1 MPEGPE
7 IRRAADRLVS
17 VLVDSVVETA
27 RFHVPHLA
35 SFGERLSGR
44 TVTAVDTRGK
54 AILTR
59 FDDGATLYSHNQLY
73 GRWYTTK
80 RPQMPETKRRLRVE
94 LHTAT
99 HSALLYS
106 ASDIEVLDERQLA
119 EHPFLSR
126 IGPDVMDPGL
136 RPRELQQRLADA
148 RFARRAAG
156 SLFLDQAFLAG
167 IGNYLRSEILFV
179 SGIHPSRRPCDLGG
193 DELRRL
199 CGNTIRIARRSYR
212 SGGITVPPSL
222 ERQLK
227 ALHWSFEKRRFH
239 VFGREGE
246 NCHLCDGEIK
256 RLTAGGRNLFLCA
269 NCQPRHRRDSAAT
282 RES

>member
-7 IRRAADRLVS
+7 IRRAADRLAL
-17 VLVDSVVETA
+17 VLVGRVVEVA
-27 RFHVPHLA
+27 RFHLPQL
-35 SFGERLSGR
+35 SRFDQRLTGR

-73 GRWYTTK
+73 GRWYTTR
-80 RPQMPETKRRLRVE
+80 RPRMPDTKRRLRVE

-106 ASDIEVLDERQLA
+106 ASDIEVLSEKQLDA
-119 EHPFLSR
+119 HSFLSR
-126 IGPDVMDPGL
+126 IGPDVMDP
-136 RPRELQQRLADA
+136 RLTAEEVRDRLGSS
-148 RFARRAAG
+148 RFARRATG

-167 IGNYLRSEILFV
+167 IGNYLRSEILFD

-193 DELRRL
+193 DELQRL
-199 CGNTIRIARRSYR
+199 ARNTMRIARRSYR
-212 SGGITVPPSL
+212 TGGITVPPAL
-222 ERQLK
+222 ERRLRAAQ
-227 ALHWSFEKRRFH
+227 WSFEERRFH

-246 NCHLCDGEIK
+246 NCHACGSAIE
-256 RLTAGGRNLFLCA
+256 RLAASGRNLFLCPD
-269 NCQPRHRRDSAAT
+269 CQPRHCRKAAAT
-282 RES
+282 PGS